1 MKEGEP
7 LTFKE
12 YQEKQ
17 EQTAFYPNRGEDI
30 KYPALEL
37 FGEIAELVEV
47 VLQIEEKSGFLSEE
61 DILNLREEI
70 GDSLWSLSD
79 LAGIFGLDLDEI
91 ARQNLKKAFVKKEKR
106 NQHQEVDSK

>member
-17 EQTAFYPNRGEDI
+17 GQTAFYPNRGENI
-30 KYPALEL
+30 VFPALEL
-37 FGEIAELVEV
+37 VGEIGEIVKV
-47 VLQIEEKSGFLSEE
+47 VLQIEERGGFLREE
-61 DILNLREEI
+61 DILNLCEEI

-91 ARQNLKKAFVKKEKR
+91 ARQNLKKAFAKKEKR